1 MNKKILHL
9 NFSDDGGAAIA
20 VMRIHNALK
29 QNNFESKVLVA
40 EKLNKFDNVFCNQNN
55 FDKFI
60 WKQKKK
66 ISRNLK
72 FLFKT
77 KNKNTHTISFFNSN
91 IFDQIDHF
99 NPDII
104 NIHWIIVQRLQTY
117 SLLVK
122 TFHVS

>member
-66 ISRNLK
+66 
-72 FLFKT
+72 FLE
-77 KNKNTHTISFFNSN
+77 I
-91 IFDQIDHF
+91 
-99 NPDII
+99 
-104 NIHWIIVQRLQTY
+104 
-117 SLLVK
+117 
-122 TFHVS
+122 